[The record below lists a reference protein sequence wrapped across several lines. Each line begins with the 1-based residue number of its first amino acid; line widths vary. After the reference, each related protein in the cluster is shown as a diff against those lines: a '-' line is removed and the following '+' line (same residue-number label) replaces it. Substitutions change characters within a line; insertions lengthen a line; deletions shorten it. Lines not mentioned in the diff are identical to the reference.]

1 MNCPKCNEPM
11 THQGKPDIIYKH
23 KIVGTPKTIAADT
36 TSALAVGLE
45 YERNVYFC
53 AKDDISVVTEVPF
66 SSPSR
71 QDSARPEMIS
81 VQREIKGNF
90 LARQMREKPLTPG
103 RQRELEDFKAFCE
116 KESITIGDSFMEYGP
131 GDLQMEQRP
140 LLQNAIAASKG
151 NMLVVAGLDTLSSKT
166 SVLKS
171 IFEECERQGVELKIL
186 RGPKTAEQ
194 LLSLMDSP
202 DYQ

>member
-11 THQGKPDIIYKH
+11 THQSKPDIIYKH
-23 KIVGTPKTIAADT
+23 KLVGTPKTISVET
-36 TSALAVGLE
+36 TTQLGVGLE

-53 AKDDISVVTEVPF
+53 AKDDISVVVEVPF

-71 QDSARPEMIS
+71 QGSARPDGIS

-90 LARQMREKPLTPG
+90 LARQMREKALTPG
-103 RQRELEDFKAFCE
+103 QQREFDDFKEFCE

-131 GDLQMEQRP
+131 GDLRMDQRP
-140 LLQNAIAASKG
+140 QLQDAIAASKG

-186 RGPKTAEQ
+186 HGPKTAEQ
-194 LLSLMDSP
+194 LLSLMDNP